1 MSDATLSPE
10 LVSIN
15 SLIGRVQAA
24 LRAWNKAAAPGR
36 ELLDDLLLYQNAR
49 EEVEKRSNA
58 VVVPRSVTN
67 RVLEDALDQ
76 LEQQNAKY
84 ARLLRL
90 RFVEGKTMQI
100 SSQEIN
106 WTIDQVRH
114 HQRQAIEQLAEILG
128 LDEERCRRERV
139 DAIEST
145 FPPPTYTQL
154 FGVEEI
160 QRKLVNEILSKE
172 RSWVLALTGIG
183 GIGKTALADS
193 VTRIVLQHFHF
204 HKFVWLRVDAK
215 FLGQELR
222 DARTS
227 IDILANAL
235 ALRIA
240 PDAVGNVTIDERL
253 RIVRQILKDQ
263 PHFIVI
269 DNLETIANTALM
281 LRQLQDWSNPSKFM
295 LTTRIKPTGEASVYT
310 HQTAE
315 LNQLNA
321 AELLRQHA
329 LASGQHDLA
338 TFTNEDANRVYD
350 VVGGNPLAIKM
361 VVSLAT
367 TMPLPLI
374 LEDVSRGH
382 TTEVGAMYDRI
393 YQRAW
398 NAISPAQRMLLR
410 AMPVVS
416 ESGATVRHLQA
427 ASNLSDSEL
436 WPAINELVSRS
447 LVELRGGAWDRRYG
461 LHRLTEKFLQTNIN
475 RWEDDDEE
483 EELAL

>member
-24 LRAWNKAAAPGR
+24 LKSWNRTASPGR
-36 ELLDDLLLYQNAR
+36 ELLDDLLVYQYAR
-49 EEVEKRSNA
+49 AEAEKRNS

-67 RVLEDALDQ
+67 SVLQDALEQ
-76 LEQQNAKY
+76 LETQNVKY
-84 ARLLRL
+84 AQLLRL
-90 RFVEGKTMQI
+90 RFVEGMTMQT
-100 SSQEIN
+100 SSQKID

-114 HQRQAIEQLAEILG
+114 HQRQAIEQLAEIVG

-139 DAIEST
+139 EAIEST
-145 FPPPTYTQL
+145 FPPPSYTQL

-160 QRKLVNEILSKE
+160 QRKLVTEILSKE

-193 VTRIVLQHFHF
+193 VTRIVLQHFRF
-204 HKFVWLRVDAK
+204 HRFVWLRVDAK

-227 IDILANAL
+227 IDILANEL

-263 PHFIVI
+263 PHFIII

-281 LRQLQDWSNPSKFM
+281 LRQLQDWANPSKFM

-310 HQTAE
+310 HQTVE
-315 LNQLNA
+315 LNRLNA

-329 LASGQHDLA
+329 RASGQHDLA
-338 TFTNEDANRVYD
+338 TFTNEEADRVYD

-367 TMPLPLI
+367 TMPLPMI
-374 LEDVSRGH
+374 LEDLGRGH
-382 TTEVGAMYDRI
+382 TMEVGQMYDRI

-416 ESGATVRHLQA
+416 ESGATVKQLQA
-427 ASNLSDSEL
+427 VSNLADAEL
-436 WPAINELVSRS
+436 WPAINELVGRS

-461 LHRLTEKFLQTNIN
+461 LHRLTETFLQTNIN
-475 RWEDDDEE
+475 RWDDDDEE
-483 EELAL
+483 EELDL